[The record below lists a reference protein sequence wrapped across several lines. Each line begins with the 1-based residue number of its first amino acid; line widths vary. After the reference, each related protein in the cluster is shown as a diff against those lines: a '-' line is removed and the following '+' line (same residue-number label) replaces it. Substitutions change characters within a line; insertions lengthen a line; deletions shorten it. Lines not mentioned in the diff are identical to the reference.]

1 MKKEDD
7 YGKII
12 MCKGRIFMTIVFKL
26 SDNLKDKVINHYQDM
41 FKEKTPPYAVFQAQE
56 MDGTVITLYESGK
69 IMFQGVSAD
78 IDANLWI
85 DMERHLNNR
94 IIDITTGKDKKD
106 SNKKDKFEDKPVIN
120 KPSIGSDEV
129 GTGDYFGPIVV
140 TASFVSKENES
151 FLIDLGVRDSKK
163 LTDEKIIEI
172 APKIIEKIPHS
183 TLVFDNESYNKFHTE
198 DLNMNK
204 IKAILHNKVLL
215 NLIKNNYPYEQI
227 IIDQFAPETKYY
239 EYIKDAKEI
248 VRNISFYTQAED
260 KFLCVAASSI
270 ISRYI
275 FLKEMKKISNE
286 IGMEIPKGAGD
297 KVDQVAK
304 EIVNKYG
311 FNKLNSI
318 AKLNFKNTEKIKDNL

>member
-1 MKKEDD
+1 MLEL
-7 YGKII
+7 YISE
-12 MCKGRIFMTIVFKL
+12 GRDPYMTIVFKL
-26 SDNLKDKVINHYQDM
+26 SDNLKQKVINHYEDM

-85 DMERHLNNR
+85 DMEKHLNGR
-94 IIDITTGKDKKD
+94 IIDITTGKDKNKND
-106 SNKKDKFEDKPVIN
+106 KKDKKEDLVIPNN
-120 KPSIGSDEV
+120 KPAIGSDEV

-140 TASFVSKENES
+140 TASFVSKEKQQ

-163 LTDEKIIEI
+163 ITDEKIIEI

-183 TLVFDNESYNKFHTE
+183 TLIFDNESYNKFHT
-198 DLNMNK
+198 DDINMNK

-215 NLIKNNYPYEQI
+215 NLIKQEYPYEQI
-227 IIDQFAPETKYY
+227 IIDQFAAPTKYY

-248 VRNISFYTQAED
+248 VKNITFFTKAED

-275 FLKEMKKISNE
+275 FLKKMDEMSKELNL
-286 IGMEIPKGAGD
+286 EIPKGAGTL
-297 KVDQVAK
+297 VDEVAQK
-304 EIVNKYG
+304 IVDTYG
-311 FNKLNSI
+311 FEKLNSI
-318 AKLNFKNTEKIKDNL
+318 AKLNFKNTEKIKK

>member
-1 MKKEDD
+1 
-7 YGKII
+7 
-12 MCKGRIFMTIVFKL
+12 MTIVFKL

-94 IIDITTGKDKKD
+94 IIDITTGKDKTKND
-106 SNKKDKFEDKPVIN
+106 SKKEDEILVPTN
-120 KPSIGSDEV
+120 KPAIGSDEV

-140 TASFVSKENES
+140 TASFVSKEDQQ
-151 FLIDLGVRDSKK
+151 FLTDLGVKDSKK
-163 LTDEKIIEI
+163 ITDDTIKKI

-183 TLVFDNESYNKFHTE
+183 TLILDNETYNNYHST
-198 DLNMNK
+198 DINMNK
-204 IKAILHNKVLL
+204 IKAILHNKTLL
-215 NLIKNNYPYEQI
+215 SLIKKEYPYEQI
-227 IIDQFAPETKYY
+227 IIDQFVNPTKYY
-239 EYIKDAKEI
+239 EYISNAKEI
-248 VRNISFYTQAED
+248 VKNITFFTKAED

-275 FLKEMKKISNE
+275 FLKKMSELEEKL
-286 IGMEIPKGAGD
+286 GMELPKGAGD
-297 KVDQVAK
+297 QVDEAAQK
-304 EIVNKYG
+304 IVDKYG
-311 FNKLNSI
+311 FDRLKSI
-318 AKLNFKNTEKIKDNL
+318 AKLNFKNTDKIKK

>member
-1 MKKEDD
+1 
-7 YGKII
+7 
-12 MCKGRIFMTIVFKL
+12 MTIVFKL
-26 SDNLKDKVINHYQDM
+26 SDNLKNKVINHYKDM

-85 DMERHLNNR
+85 DMEKHLNNR

-106 SNKKDKFEDKPVIN
+106 NKKDNTEKQIFIN

-140 TASFVSKENES
+140 TASFVSKENQQ
-151 FLIDLGVRDSKK
+151 FLIDLGVKDSKK
-163 LTDEKIIEI
+163 ITDETIKKIAPQIIER
-172 APKIIEKIPHS
+172 IPHS
-183 TLVFDNESYNKFHTE
+183 TLIFDNESYNKFHTE
-198 DLNMNK
+198 DINMNK

-215 NLIKNNYPYEQI
+215 NLIKNEFPYEQI
-227 IIDQFAPETKYY
+227 IIDQFVNENKYY

-248 VRNISFYTQAED
+248 VRNITFYTKAED

-270 ISRYI
+270 ISRYV
-275 FLKEMKKISNE
+275 FLKKMDEISKE
-286 IGMEIPKGAGD
+286 IGIEIPKGASDAVD
-297 KVDQVAK
+297 KVAQ
-304 EIVNKYG
+304 EITDKFG
-311 FNKLNSI
+311 FRKLSSI
-318 AKLNFKNTEKIKDNL
+318 AKLNFKNTEKIKR